1 MRIIYTETALRD
13 LAKIYE
19 YQALNWPSVTARF
32 NIRLRAIERYISDFP
47 RAAPKLS
54 RRADVRVIAFG
65 SFPCRVFYRASGDT
79 IEVLTIRHTSRRPW
93 YGLR

>member
-1 MRIIYTETALRD
+1 MRTIYTETALRD

-47 RAAPKLS
+47 RAAPKLPG
-54 RRADVRVIAFG
+54 AQEAETTYLFQAKLKQIPLVPMTCANFTG
-65 SFPCRVFYRASGDT
+65 K
-79 IEVLTIRHTSRRPW
+79 H
-93 YGLR
+93 